1 MSVRALSFLIPGSIP
16 KIAQRDDLV
25 CVILDALE
33 RDGQAL
39 QPGDIVVVAQ
49 KIVSKS
55 EGKTVDLGAIT
66 PSDDAKALAEKTGK
80 DPRLLEVILTE
91 SSDVLRA
98 KRDVCIVEHKLGHI
112 MANGGIDHS
121 NISAPEDGDDMVL
134 LLPDDPDRSARALR
148 AGFEAAGGAPI
159 GVVITD
165 SFGRPWRLG
174 TVGVAIGVAGPA
186 ALIDRRGERDLFGRT
201 LESTEIGFADGI
213 AAAAVLAMGEGAEG
227 SPVVVIRGLPWEDT
241 QQAAHD
247 VLRPRD
253 KDMFR

>member
-1 MSVRALSFLIPGSIP
+1 MSIRTLSFIVPNSIP
-16 KIAQRDDLV
+16 KIANGDDLTAV
-25 CVILDALE
+25 VLDALKRE
-33 RDGQAL
+33 GEAL

-49 KIVSKS
+49 KIVSKAD
-55 EGKTVDLGAIT
+55 GKTVDLGAVV
-66 PSDDAKALAEKTGK
+66 PSDDAHALAEKTGK
-80 DPRLLEVILTE
+80 DSRLLEVMLTE

-98 KRDVCIVEHKLGHI
+98 RRDVCIVEHNLGHV

-121 NISAPEDGDDMVL
+121 NVTAPEEGDDTVL

-148 AGFEAAGGAPI
+148 AGFEAACGAPV
-159 GVVITD
+159 GVVISD

-227 SPVVVIRGLPWEDT
+227 VPVVVIRGLPWDDT
-241 QQAAHD
+241 DQGAQD